1 MLIFSFLSPALA
13 RWCRTL
19 QSYPARDVE
28 MVVIMVG
35 LHDLLKIKDA
45 SELLDL
51 VVSDGAKRSTY
62 LLPFE
67 RLILLQF
74 VLEMVT
80 TG

>member
-1 MLIFSFLSPALA
+1 
-13 RWCRTL
+13 
-19 QSYPARDVE
+19 